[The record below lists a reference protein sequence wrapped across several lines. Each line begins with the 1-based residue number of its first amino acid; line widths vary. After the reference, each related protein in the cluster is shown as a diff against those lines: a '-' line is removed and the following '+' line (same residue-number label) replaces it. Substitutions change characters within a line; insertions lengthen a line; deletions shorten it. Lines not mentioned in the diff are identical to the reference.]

1 MPVKL
6 SILVL
11 IGSLGLCFLTAFIG
25 SQFAPGVWYRT
36 ILKPSWTPPNAVFAP
51 VWTVLFALMAIA
63 AWLVLQQAGIGGA
76 TFALVVFVAQLGLN
90 AAWSYFFF
98 GLHRPGLA
106 LGGIVALWL
115 AIAVTLISFWSI
127 RPLAGMLLV
136 PYALW
141 VGFAGVLNHA
151 IWRLNR

>member
-1 MPVKL
+1 MPVKQ

-11 IGSLGLCFLTAFIG
+11 IGSLGLCFLTALIG
-25 SQFAPGVWYRT
+25 SQFAPGEWYRM
-36 ILKPSWTPPNAVFAP
+36 ILKPRWTPPNAVFAP

-63 AWLVLQQAGIGGA
+63 AWLIWQQAGFGA
-76 TFALVVFVAQLGLN
+76 GAFPLVVFVVQLGLN

-106 LGGIVALWL
+106 LGGIVVLWL
-115 AIAVTLISFWSI
+115 AILVTLISFWSV
-127 RPLAGMLLV
+127 RPVAGALLV
-136 PYALW
+136 PYAFW